1 MRAMDVSEVISVDP
15 ATSVQALAALT
26 FRVAAENIRDLRRV
40 EEHIVASPTSR
51 MAVGGGGGQT

>member
-1 MRAMDVSEVISVDP
+1 MRAMDLTEVISVDP
-15 ATSVQALAALT
+15 DTSVQALAALT